1 VKLVVATISPASAR
15 ADLLAVTAFEGAK
28 SPQGEMPP
36 AARKAFAALIR
47 STAFNGK
54 DGKAVLVPAP
64 RGISAGAVLL
74 VGLGREGRDLAEATR
89 RAAGTTLTKAGE
101 LAAKSIAFLPPD
113 GGAAIALA
121 ATEGFHLAD
130 YAFTR
135 YKTSSF
141 AKSNVT
147 VTVHASKNALPAAKS
162 GLAVIASVTAGTKL
176 ARDLS
181 NEPGN
186 VMTPARLAAAA
197 EEVARQR
204 RKDGITCE
212 ILEQAAIEKLGMGAY
227 LAVGW
232 GSAEKPRFIH
242 LSYSPKGAGKRRR
255 VALVGK
261 GLCFDSGGIS
271 IKPAANMEDMKY
283 DMCGAAAVIGLFS
296 CLPDLGVTHEVHGYV
311 AATENMPSGA
321 AVRPGDIVKSMAGRT
336 IEVINT
342 DAEGRLT
349 LVDAITYA
357 LRAKPDVIVDLATLT
372 GACAVALGEATGI
385 MANDDGLRDAL
396 MAASDATGERA
407 WPLPLF
413 EDYRSQLKSEHADV
427 KNLGDR
433 YGGAL
438 TAGLFLAEWVPRD
451 IPWAHL
457 DIAGSAWVGRDLACC
472 PKGATGIGVR
482 TLAAWL
488 ANLE

>member
-1 VKLVVATISPASAR
+1 VKLVVATFSAASVR
-15 ADLLAVTAFEGAK
+15 ADLLAVTVFEGGK
-28 SPQGEMPP
+28 SPQGEIP
-36 AARKAFAALIR
+36 AAAHKALAAVIR
-47 STAFNGK
+47 STSFNGK
-54 DGKAVLVPAP
+54 DGKSVLVPAP
-64 RGISAGAVLL
+64 RGIGAGALLL

-101 LAAKSIAFLPPD
+101 LAARKVAFVPPD
-113 GGAAIALA
+113 GPATLVLA
-121 ATEGFHLAD
+121 AAEGFHLAD

-135 YKTSSF
+135 YKTSSS
-141 AKSNVT
+141 AKTAVSVM
-147 VTVHASKNALPAAKS
+147 VHAPKISLAAAKK
-162 GLAVIASVTAGTKL
+162 GLARVFAVASATKL
-176 ARDLS
+176 ARDLG
-181 NEPGN
+181 NEPAN
-186 VMTPARLAAAA
+186 IMTPARLAGAA
-197 EEVARQR
+197 EDVARLR
-204 RKDGITCE
+204 RKDGVTCE
-212 ILEQAAIEKLGMGAY
+212 VLDQAAIEKLGMGAY

-232 GSAEKPRFIH
+232 GSANKPRFIH
-242 LSYSPKGAGKRRR
+242 LTYVPKGAGKRRR

-283 DMCGAAAVIGLFS
+283 DMCGAAAVIALFS
-296 CLPDLGVTHEVHGYV
+296 CLPDLGVAHEVHGYV

-321 AVRPGDIVKSMAGRT
+321 AVRPGDIVTSMAGRT

-357 LRAKPDVIVDLATLT
+357 LRSKPDVVVDLATLT

-385 MANDDGLRDAL
+385 MANDDALRDAL
-396 MAASDATGERA
+396 CDASDAVGERA

-451 IPWAHL
+451 LPWAHL

-488 ANLE
+488 DTLK